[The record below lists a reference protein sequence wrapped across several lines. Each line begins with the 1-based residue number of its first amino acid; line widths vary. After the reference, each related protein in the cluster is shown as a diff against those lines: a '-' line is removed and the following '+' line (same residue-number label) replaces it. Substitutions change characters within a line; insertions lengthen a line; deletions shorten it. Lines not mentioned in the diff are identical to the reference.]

1 MLSATIKGMLA
12 HKLRLFL
19 TATSIALGVAF
30 LSGTL
35 MLSSSLQG
43 AFDDLFASVE
53 GGSDTV
59 VRAVSE
65 NDDQVAENERP
76 PVPASLLDDV
86 TYCDDPYQAMQD
98 ADAAV
103 IAPMRSIHTAVE
115 FWATLR
121 MEVPRAPPVASARLF
136 TLAT

>member
-1 MLSATIKGMLA
+1 MLRATIKGMLA

-43 AFDDLFASVE
+43 AFDNLFASVE

-59 VRAVSE
+59 VRAVSA

-76 PVPASLLDDV
+76 PVPAALLDEVGRVDGV
-86 TYCDDPYQAMQD
+86 ATAEGRVEGYALITDSHDKPIMPNG
-98 ADAAV
+98 
-103 IAPMRSIHTAVE
+103 APRWGRT
-115 FWATLR
+115 
-121 MEVPRAPPVASARLF
+121 
-136 TLAT
+136 